1 MITQTTSMALA
12 AVLLLT
18 GCDKPK
24 PAAPAADDKSEARR
38 AAEASIRATAHDP
51 DAVAFRGEQ
60 AYKQAARNQVAVCG
74 QVNVFDDGRQS
85 YVPFVAVVTRDD
97 ATSDPA
103 RRLHSEAHV
112 ASTTAE
118 ASRTY
123 VETVAHCYDNGGPPP
138 GLPAGAPSVPPM
150 PQDMRR
156 VQETVAAAA
165 SGPPA
170 RLGAVAASGSGA
182 AAAASGRVITRQ
194 NVDLHAAPH
203 GDTVR
208 VLPKGSSLRV
218 FAEAPGGWLQV
229 GEDSPFGW
237 VHSSMVTRD

>member
-1 MITQTTSMALA
+1 MIKQTMSVALA
-12 AVLLLT
+12 GALLLT

-24 PAAPAADDKSEARR
+24 APAPAAGAKSEASR

-60 AYKQAARNQVAVCG
+60 AYQQAARNQIAVCG

-97 ATSDPA
+97 AASDPA
-103 RRLHSEAHV
+103 RRLQIEAHV

-156 VQETVAAAA
+156 VQATAAAA
-165 SGPPA
+165 S
-170 RLGAVAASGSGA
+170 ASW
-182 AAAASGRVITRQ
+182 R
-194 NVDLHAAPH
+194 
-203 GDTVR
+203 
-208 VLPKGSSLRV
+208 
-218 FAEAPGGWLQV
+218 
-229 GEDSPFGW
+229 
-237 VHSSMVTRD
+237 